1 VSAGGTR
8 TRPGAGLWWLS
19 PVGALSLLIPVTLW
33 LTQHLSTA
41 DFELFYREPKLVTGS
56 NLALVTVAVLVLASV
71 AQLTARL
78 APSGTQRR
86 LMPPGDAVPERLRTA
101 ARVLF
106 WLTMLGYVA
115 FGASGVA
122 RGVRPADI
130 VQAFA
135 NQDNYGVN
143 LKGQFGGIAGL
154 TTLTQCGIAFV
165 VVAVH
170 LLARKRDGRLLAQ
183 VLLVV
188 VLALLRSYINSE
200 RLALIEI
207 AVPAVVIVAM
217 AARRSRH
224 RARRVMARAAP
235 LVLAPLLLLLFA
247 AFEYSRSWQFFKTRT
262 DEPFALF
269 ALVRFVGYYA
279 TSYNNGYLQMQY
291 GGFPGRLPLNSLAAL
306 WDAPGISALNL
317 YDRLSAPIP
326 AASDDLLERFANPE
340 FNNPGGV
347 TTPFVDFGML
357 GGFLFLALLGI
368 VIGLLYRG
376 FCDGAVTGSLLY
388 PVVLTGLFDLPRYL
402 YWTQGR
408 VVPAWVALIVLA
420 VVLVRAQQRAGR
432 LAARA
437 HRARPAAARPAA
449 TLLPPAAA
457 ERPVAE
463 LASTGA
469 RSPA

>member
-8 TRPGAGLWWLS
+8 ARPGAGLWWLS

-207 AVPAVVIVAM
+207 AVPA
-217 AARRSRH
+217 AR
-224 RARRVMARAAP
+224 
-235 LVLAPLLLLLFA
+235 
-247 AFEYSRSWQFFKTRT
+247 
-262 DEPFALF
+262 
-269 ALVRFVGYYA
+269 
-279 TSYNNGYLQMQY
+279 
-291 GGFPGRLPLNSLAAL
+291 
-306 WDAPGISALNL
+306 
-317 YDRLSAPIP
+317 
-326 AASDDLLERFANPE
+326 
-340 FNNPGGV
+340 
-347 TTPFVDFGML
+347 
-357 GGFLFLALLGI
+357 
-368 VIGLLYRG
+368 
-376 FCDGAVTGSLLY
+376 C
-388 PVVLTGLFDLPRYL
+388 
-402 YWTQGR
+402 
-408 VVPAWVALIVLA
+408 
-420 VVLVRAQQRAGR
+420 
-432 LAARA
+432 
-437 HRARPAAARPAA
+437 
-449 TLLPPAAA
+449 
-457 ERPVAE
+457 
-463 LASTGA
+463 
-469 RSPA
+469 